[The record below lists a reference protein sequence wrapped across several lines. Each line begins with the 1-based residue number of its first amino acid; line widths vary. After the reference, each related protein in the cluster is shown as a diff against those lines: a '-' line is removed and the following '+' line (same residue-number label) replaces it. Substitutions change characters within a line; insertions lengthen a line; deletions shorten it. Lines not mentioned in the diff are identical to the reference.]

1 MRTMVLFGSIVL
13 LGGCTSLERYDAC
26 GRCCDPQP
34 CPEYA
39 AAASADPYVAAAARS
54 GDGSRA
60 IWAYLSERYDADRD
74 GRVTP
79 AEYGRSPDTF
89 RRLDADAD
97 GALTAADFRG
107 PTSME
112 EMLAEFTWQRI
123 AATGPK
129 ANASH
134 EEDWLEADALA
145 AAFARVDA
153 NGNGVVG
160 EREILA
166 ALRAGDSMRDLPVP
180 RFPQGVAP
188 WRSIAVAMDAD
199 GSDGVTMAEAE
210 AWRARWEAKAK
221 AEATAEK
228 AKAPSDAGPAGP
240 PARQPAKQPTSPPAN
255 PPAAASPP
263 RAPRGVAVG
272 QPAADFTLE
281 TADGRGK
288 VALASFRGVKPVV
301 LIFGS
306 YTCPPF
312 RHVAARLREIART
325 HGDAAQFLF
334 VYVREAHAVDGRAPM
349 PSADQP
355 LVETPI
361 NDLERRTVA
370 SSCLLD
376 LGFTFFPTLV
386 DGIGNEVERAY
397 AAAPARVYVV
407 GRDGIV
413 AYRGGPGPFGLDADA
428 IEAAVKDAIAK
439 GATAATEPTTV
450 GAVEPAK

>member
-1 MRTMVLFGSIVL
+1 MRTMVLLGSIVL
-13 LGGCTSLERYDAC
+13 LCGCTSLERYDAC

-34 CPEYA
+34 CPGYATAAPVDPYA
-39 AAASADPYVAAAARS
+39 AAAERF
-54 GDGSRA
+54 GDGNHA
-60 IWAYLSERYDADRD
+60 IWAYLSERYDADHD

-112 EMLAEFTWQRI
+112 EMLAEFAWQRI

-129 ANASH
+129 ANAAH
-134 EEDWLEADALA
+134 EEDWLEAGALA
-145 AAFARVDA
+145 AAFDRVDA

-166 ALRAGDSMRDLPVP
+166 ALRAGDTVRDAPVP

-188 WRSIAVAMDAD
+188 WRSIAVAMDD
-199 GSDGVTMAEAE
+199 DSSGDVTKAEAQT
-210 AWRARWEAKAK
+210 WRARWEAKAK
-221 AEATAEK
+221 AEAAAEK

-240 PARQPAKQPTSPPAN
+240 PTSQPAGQPAKQPTSPPA
-255 PPAAASPP
+255 AAAGSS

-272 QPAADFTLE
+272 QPAADFTLK
-281 TADGRGK
+281 TADGRGE

-312 RHVAARLREIART
+312 RHVAVRLREIARAY
-325 HGDAAQFLF
+325 GDAAQFLF

-370 SSCLLD
+370 SSCLID

-407 GRDGIV
+407 GRDGVV

-439 GATAATEPTTV
+439 EATATKETPAQV
-450 GAVEPAK
+450 VQPAK